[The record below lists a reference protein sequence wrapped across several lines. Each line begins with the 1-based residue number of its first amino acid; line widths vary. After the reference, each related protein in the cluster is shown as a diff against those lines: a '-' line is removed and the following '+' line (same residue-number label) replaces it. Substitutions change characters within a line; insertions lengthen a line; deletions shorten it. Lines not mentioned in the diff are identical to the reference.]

1 MKMRN
6 KLGHVTI
13 LVKEYDEAI
22 QFYKNLGM
30 EVLADNAFGEDSRW
44 VSMAF
49 QNQVDFKIVFQK
61 AKTEKEKHAVGS
73 QAGDHVLFTVE
84 TKDCRKEY
92 ERLKRNGVH
101 FLGEPETVPW
111 GIEVMF
117 EDLYGNLFDLVQ
129 TK

>member
-1 MKMRN
+1 MGN
-6 KLGHVTI
+6 KLGHLTI

-30 EVLADNAFGEDSRW
+30 EVLGDNIFGEDLRW

-49 QNQVDFKIVFQK
+49 INQMDFKIVFQK
-61 AKTEKEKHAVGS
+61 VKTEKEKQAVGL
-73 QAGDHVLFTVE
+73 QAGDHVLLTIE
-84 TKDCRKEY
+84 TENCQKEY
-92 ERLKRNGVH
+92 ERLKGDGVK

-129 TK
+129 IKM